1 VNIFILLYI
10 KGKLMA
16 LVFIGREFKYK
27 EFLQNYILK
36 QYKTE
41 EIYFFEN
48 LEFDLEKFIKKQ
60 NELVII
66 VNEKLYS
73 TISKIIATLND
84 DVLEVKDEQLI
95 PSKTI
100 MYEKNSFLYQLDD
113 VNINILKYENYLPPI
128 LLNKEYYKLHVFN
141 YDKESVEIFVKPI
154 FESFNINY
162 IIYENEG
169 GWCEIIVT
177 SLNNM
182 LLKQLKGFIPNIIV
196 TDNIFEYIKE
206 KLEINQKKITFA
218 ESCTG
223 GLIAS
228 FLTKIP
234 GSSRVFDGSV
244 ISYAN
249 EIKSKW
255 LGVDKKVLNK
265 FGAVS
270 EETVLQMLLGILE
283 ISDSDYAIAVSGIA
297 GPDGGNELKPVGTV
311 FIGVS
316 DNNGKFFVERLQLK
330 GNREEIQY
338 QAMMNAIRIFINFV
352 NFL

>member
-1 VNIFILLYI
+1 MNILYT
-10 KGKLMA
+10 KGILMA
-16 LVFIGREFKYK
+16 LVFIGQEFKYK
-27 EFLQNYILK
+27 DFLQNYTLN
-36 QYKTE
+36 QYKTDK
-41 EIYFFEN
+41 IYFFEN
-48 LEFDLEKFIKKQ
+48 LEFDIENFIKEED
-60 NELVII
+60 ELVII
-66 VNEKLYS
+66 TNEKLYS

-84 DVLEVKDEQLI
+84 DILEVKDEQLI

-100 MYEKNSFLYQLDD
+100 MYEKNSFLYQLGD
-113 VNINILKYENYLPPI
+113 VSINILKYKNYLPTI

-162 IIYENEG
+162 TIYENEG
-169 GWCEIIVT
+169 GWCEIIVP
-177 SLNNM
+177 SLNDM
-182 LLKQLKGFIPNIIV
+182 LLKQLKDFIPNIILS
-196 TDNIFEYIKE
+196 DNIFEYLKE
-206 KLEINQKKITFA
+206 KLENNEKKITFA

-228 FLTKIP
+228 FLTKIS
-234 GSSRVFDGSV
+234 GSSSVFDGSV
-244 ISYAN
+244 VSYAD

-255 LGVDKKVLNK
+255 LGVDERVLKK

-283 ISDSDYAIAVSGIA
+283 ISESDYAIAVSGIA
-297 GPDGGNELKPVGTV
+297 GPGGGSEIKPVGTV

-330 GNREEIQY
+330 GSRGICK
-338 QAMMNAIRIFINFV
+338 I
-352 NFL
+352 